1 MSNRILFLASAAY
14 SFAKQRQVY
23 SDTRLMVTPFL
34 SIKIYEVTLHFEKC
48 YFNLLGCICNGFCLC
63 PKDTLDLKSNAFDL
77 CSQSFL
83 FKRNGIITITPHCIH
98 GRPPP
103 SPPSIQALTNRPQL
117 RLLCDVWSHLFH
129 SCDTGVELL
138 VAQPPAN
145 VDRRITGG
153 GIAVQSQVLPLNRCG
168 RTRQSHLCRLNCCT
182 RRWEKHRD
190 ESVKR
195 YHP

>member
-1 MSNRILFLASAAY
+1 MPCIRSNENAAARWIKSLFNNAHLPCQLLFTLILLKYTKGEMSNRILFLASAAY

-117 RLLCDVWSHLFH
+117 RLTVW
-129 SCDTGVELL
+129 CV
-138 VAQPPAN
+138 VPP
-145 VDRRITGG
+145 
-153 GIAVQSQVLPLNRCG
+153 LP
-168 RTRQSHLCRLNCCT
+168 
-182 RRWEKHRD
+182 
-190 ESVKR
+190 
-195 YHP
+195 